1 MTATVEHIKKE
12 IDNLAPDEARELFQ
26 ELRRDLRLVEDDQPD
41 EEASVESEW
50 DAEIDA
56 RVQDI
61 ENGTVQLL
69 SAEESERRTDAVFAK
84 LGIQRP
90 VYMP

>member
-12 IDNLAPDEARELFQ
+12 IDSLAPDEARELFQ

-69 SAEESERRTDAVFAK
+69 TAEESERRSYAVFAK

-90 VYMP
+90 VYRP

>member
-12 IDNLAPDEARELFQ
+12 IDSLAPDEARELFQ
-26 ELRRDLRLVEDDQPD
+26 ELRRDLRLVENDQPD

-69 SAEESERRTDAVFAK
+69 TAEESERRTDAVFAK

-90 VYMP
+90 VYRP

>member
-12 IDNLAPDEARELFQ
+12 IDSLAPDEARELFQ

-41 EEASVESEW
+41 EEASIESEW

-69 SAEESERRTDAVFAK
+69 TAEESERRTDAVFAK

-90 VYMP
+90 VYRP

>member
-1 MTATVEHIKKE
+1 MTAAVEHIKKE
-12 IDNLAPDEARELFQ
+12 IDSLAPDEARELFQ

-41 EEASVESEW
+41 EEASIESEW

-56 RVQDI
+56 RMQDI

-69 SAEESERRTDAVFAK
+69 TAEESERRSDAVFAK
-84 LGIQRP
+84 LGIERP
-90 VYMP
+90 VYRP

>member
-12 IDNLAPDEARELFQ
+12 IDSLAPDEARELFQ
-26 ELRRDLRLVEDDQPD
+26 ELRRDLRLVEDDQAD
-41 EEASVESEW
+41 EEASIETEW
-50 DAEIDA
+50 DTELDA

-61 ENGTVQLL
+61 ENGSVQLL
-69 SAEESERRTDAVFAK
+69 TAEESERRTDAVFAK

-90 VYMP
+90 VYRP

>member
-1 MTATVEHIKKE
+1 MTAAVEHIKKE
-12 IDNLAPDEARELFQ
+12 IDSLAPDEARELFQ
-26 ELRRDLRLVEDDQPD
+26 ELRRDLRLVENDQPD

-69 SAEESERRTDAVFAK
+69 TAEESERRTDAVFAK

-90 VYMP
+90 VWL

>member
-12 IDNLAPDEARELFQ
+12 IDSLAPDEARELFQ

-69 SAEESERRTDAVFAK
+69 TAEESERRTDAVFAK

-90 VYMP
+90 VYRP

>member
-12 IDNLAPDEARELFQ
+12 IDSLAPDEARELFQ
-26 ELRRDLRLVEDDQPD
+26 ELRRDLRLVEDDQPA

-61 ENGTVQLL
+61 ENGNVQLL
-69 SAEESERRTDAVFAK
+69 TAEESERHTDAVFAK

-90 VYMP
+90 VWL

>member
-12 IDNLAPDEARELFQ
+12 IDSLAPDEARELFQ
-26 ELRRDLRLVEDDQPD
+26 ELRRDLRLVENDQPD

-69 SAEESERRTDAVFAK
+69 TAEESERRIDAVFAK

-90 VYMP
+90 VYRP

>member
-1 MTATVEHIKKE
+1 MTAAVEHIKKE
-12 IDNLAPDEARELFQ
+12 IDSLAPDEARELFQ

-50 DAEIDA
+50 DTEIDA

-69 SAEESERRTDAVFAK
+69 TAEESERRTDAVFAK

-90 VYMP
+90 VYRP

>member
-1 MTATVEHIKKE
+1 MEASVEHIKKE
-12 IDNLAPDEARELFQ
+12 IDSLAPDEARELFQ
-26 ELRRDLRLVEDDQPD
+26 ELRLVEDDQPD
-41 EEASVESEW
+41 EEASIESEW

-69 SAEESERRTDAVFAK
+69 TAEESERRTDAVFAK

-90 VYMP
+90 VWL

>member
-12 IDNLAPDEARELFQ
+12 IDSLAPDEAKELFQ

-41 EEASVESEW
+41 EEASIESEW

-56 RVQDI
+56 RMQDV

-69 SAEESERRTDAVFAK
+69 TAEESERRSDAVFAK
-84 LGIQRP
+84 LGIERP
-90 VYMP
+90 VYRP

>member
-1 MTATVEHIKKE
+1 MTAAVEHIKKE
-12 IDNLAPDEARELFQ
+12 IDSLAPDEARELFQ
-26 ELRRDLRLVEDDQPD
+26 ELRCDLRLVENDQPD

-69 SAEESERRTDAVFAK
+69 TAEESERRTDAVFAK

-90 VYMP
+90 VWL

>member
-12 IDNLAPDEARELFQ
+12 IDSLAPDEARELFQ

-41 EEASVESEW
+41 EEASIESEW

-61 ENGTVQLL
+61 ENGIVQLL
-69 SAEESERRTDAVFAK
+69 TAEESERRTDAVFAK

-90 VYMP
+90 VYRP

>member
-12 IDNLAPDEARELFQ
+12 IDSLAPDEARELFQ

-69 SAEESERRTDAVFAK
+69 TAEESERRTDAVFAK
-84 LGIQRP
+84 LGIERP
-90 VYMP
+90 VWL

>member
-12 IDNLAPDEARELFQ
+12 IDSLAPDEARELFQ

-41 EEASVESEW
+41 EGASIESEW

-69 SAEESERRTDAVFAK
+69 TAEESERRTDAVFAK

-90 VYMP
+90 VYRP

>member
-12 IDNLAPDEARELFQ
+12 IDSLAPDEARELFQ

-41 EEASVESEW
+41 EEASVESKW

-61 ENGTVQLL
+61 ENGAVQLL
-69 SAEESERRTDAVFAK
+69 TAEESERRTDAVFAK
-84 LGIQRP
+84 LGIQRA
-90 VYMP
+90 VYRP

>member
-12 IDNLAPDEARELFQ
+12 IDSLAPDEARELFQ
-26 ELRRDLRLVEDDQPD
+26 ELRRDFRLVEDGQPD

-69 SAEESERRTDAVFAK
+69 TAEESERRSDAVFAK

-90 VYMP
+90 VYRP